1 MSVSLETRAPFLDS
15 RVFEYAW
22 TLPLNLKLRGRETKW
37 ALREVLRRYLPNSF
51 LDRPK
56 KGFAIPLDNW
66 LRGPLKDW
74 ALSLI
79 DPKKLN
85 EEGYFHP
92 ELISLIWAEHI
103 SRKRDWG
110 HLLWNI
116 LMFQIWLQSQ

>member
-1 MSVSLETRAPFLDS
+1 MRESCMNLTV
-15 RVFEYAW
+15 
-22 TLPLNLKLRGRETKW
+22 LPTDLVHSFQPCPGENHSKQFTFCKIISILYKAKPD
-37 ALREVLRRYLPNSF
+37 EVKF
-51 LDRPK
+51 
-56 KGFAIPLDNW
+56 I
-66 LRGPLKDW
+66 
-74 ALSLI
+74 LI

-92 ELISLIWAEHI
+92 ESISLIWAEHI